1 MFLATLKEKLKGKKK
16 TMKYHQAISFNGF
29 KLQAMN
35 KNNHKQ
41 SKVHGLVVWLPKL
54 DGCKTQPFNID
65 SGLCR
70 RQHK

>member
-1 MFLATLKEKLKGKKK
+1 MLGCVPSNLERKSKGGKK

-29 KLQAMN
+29 KLQTMN

-41 SKVHGLVVWLPKL
+41 SQVRGLPKS

-65 SGLCR
+65 LGLCR